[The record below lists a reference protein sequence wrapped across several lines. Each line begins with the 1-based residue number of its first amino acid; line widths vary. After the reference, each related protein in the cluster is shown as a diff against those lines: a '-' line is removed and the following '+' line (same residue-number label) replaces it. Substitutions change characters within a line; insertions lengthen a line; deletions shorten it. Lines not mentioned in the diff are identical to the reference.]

1 MRECTRKVKEMTK
14 NPVREIMSLDGL
26 WQIIFDPKNKGKC
39 ERWFEKKIFDLQ
51 EKRSIKVPSC
61 WEEIEEDYEDVAWY
75 GRTFKVPS
83 TWKGKVIMLRFG
95 AVNYLAEVWLNNEA
109 VGFHE
114 GGYTPFEFDVSEIL
128 KFEDENFLVVR
139 VIGPLITKDMVID
152 GIGRNDVPH
161 WRGAIAGGIWQSVR
175 LIATEKIFIKDVF
188 VEPKVDEKLAIVHV
202 KIENKMLRSQDV
214 SVIFKVSNWKG
225 SSRVVAQTERR
236 IKLEPGATNLS
247 ASLKI
252 DNPVLWSPENPH
264 LYIAKV
270 QIVSGDKLID
280 HFETRFGMREFTI
293 RNGHFYLNGKRIYI
307 KAGFWEGLY
316 PRTLAYPPDAE
327 FVRKEILLAKKAGF
341 NTLRPWRKPP
351 PPPILDLADEL
362 GICIIGCPPI
372 ECMDRWPTLT
382 PHLEHRIAIEIREM
396 VLRDRNHPSVIY
408 WELFNEV
415 KRPALARL
423 KHKMALLARSLDP
436 TINYR
441 RVGRV
446 GRGCSRLSP
455 LQ

>member
-1 MRECTRKVKEMTK
+1 MFE
-14 NPVREIMSLDGL
+14 L
-26 WQIIFDPKNKGKC
+26 IF
-39 ERWFEKKIFDLQ
+39 R
-51 EKRSIKVPSC
+51 
-61 WEEIEEDYEDVAWY
+61 EEIEEDYEDVAWY

-139 VIGPLITKDMVID
+139 VIGPLITKDIVID

-202 KIENKMLRSQDV
+202 KIENKMLRNQDV

-225 SSRVVAQTERR
+225 SSKVVAQTERR

-270 QIVSGDKLID
+270 QIVSSDKLID

-307 KAGFWEGLY
+307 KAGFWEGFIQELS
-316 PRTLAYPPDAE
+316 R
-327 FVRKEILLAKKAGF
+327 ILQMLNLCEKKFCWQRRQAS
-341 NTLRPWRKPP
+341 
-351 PPPILDLADEL
+351 IL
-362 GICIIGCPPI
+362 
-372 ECMDRWPTLT
+372 
-382 PHLEHRIAIEIREM
+382 
-396 VLRDRNHPSVIY
+396 
-408 WELFNEV
+408 
-415 KRPALARL
+415 
-423 KHKMALLARSLDP
+423 
-436 TINYR
+436 
-441 RVGRV
+441 
-446 GRGCSRLSP
+446 
-455 LQ
+455 